1 MSPEQQKQQ
10 VDKVMKLALEESY
23 LPESAQSHTTCTSR
37 TLSTEWNV
45 ANISYSQPSHIVDLW
60 RKGEEIL
67 NTPGYV
73 CPAAGNVFA
82 RQVGTCSVSGATS
95 NKGVTPPHFVH
106 SKKNQELVMK
116 YVVIVLFFEVLLMCA
131 TLISSC

>member
-1 MSPEQQKQQ
+1 MSPEQRKQQ
-10 VDKVMKLALEESY
+10 VDKVMKLALEQSY

-37 TLSTEWNV
+37 TLRTEWNV
-45 ANISYSQPSHIVDLW
+45 ANISHLQPSRIVDLW

-82 RQVGTCSVSGATS
+82 RQVGTVAL
-95 NKGVTPPHFVH
+95 
-106 SKKNQELVMK
+106 KKK
-116 YVVIVLFFEVLLMCA
+116 FP
-131 TLISSC
+131 